1 MIKIIKNGVVVSVLL
16 DTRTINKEGTYPV
29 KIKVYYQGKPKYYSV
44 GLCLTSKEELEEAL
58 EGKSKECREIQEE
71 IGKELSRILKNVEY
85 LAERGT
91 FSFDRLNTRLGKN
104 IGGTINEML
113 EAKIK
118 ELGENNKFGSK
129 TFYQSTLS
137 LIKRYKKNDVPIRDI
152 TAEWL
157 RNFEKFCLKTVN
169 QTTLAI
175 NMRNI
180 RAIMNIAK
188 SAGMI
193 READYPFGRGKYQI
207 KEGLGRKKALNKK
220 QLKAIANY
228 SDGNE
233 FTEFYRD
240 LWLFIYFC
248 NGINVADLINLKF
261 SDIQNGEISFI
272 RQKTKDRTRDSKR
285 IYAPI
290 TPEMQSIID
299 KWGNNPRKSIYIF
312 PFMKTGD
319 DAWEHEKKK
328 KNLTKHIND
337 RMKVIGE
344 KLNIGKITTYV
355 ARHTYATVLRNEGV
369 PVAIIS
375 PMLGHTSITTTEIYL
390 ADLESENR
398 ARNAHLLSF

>member
-1 MIKIIKNGVVVSVLL
+1 
-16 DTRTINKEGTYPV
+16 
-29 KIKVYYQGKPKYYSV
+29 
-44 GLCLTSKEELEEAL
+44 
-58 EGKSKECREIQEE
+58 
-71 IGKELSRILKNVEY
+71 
-85 LAERGT
+85 
-91 FSFDRLNTRLGKN
+91 
-104 IGGTINEML
+104 ML

-137 LIKRYKKNDVPIRDI
+137 LSKRSKKNDVPILDI

-157 RNFEKFCLKTVN
+157 RDFEKFCLKTVN

-193 READYPFGRGKYQI
+193 READYPFGRDKYQI
-207 KEGLGRKKALNKK
+207 KEGSGRKKALNKK

-299 KWGNNPRKSIYIF
+299 KWGTIQKEYLYIS
-312 PFMKTGD
+312 
-319 DAWEHEKKK
+319 
-328 KNLTKHIND
+328 L
-337 RMKVIGE
+337 
-344 KLNIGKITTYV
+344 Y
-355 ARHTYATVLRNEGV
+355 
-369 PVAIIS
+369 
-375 PMLGHTSITTTEIYL
+375 
-390 ADLESENR
+390 ESR
-398 ARNAHLLSF
+398 R